1 LSRRLAALSPLRKAN
16 EFCPVADYQVKAPL
30 AIHILSAH
38 DHPRA
43 LRFMRGFH
51 PGGANPASLRKKV
64 HMIAD
69 DRRYTQ
75 RLKLRIPLR
84 ICSGHYSDAPPQAV
98 ESSDISARGFYFLTD
113 LPLRVGSPLQV
124 FLRMPREIA
133 GKPSPEW
140 CCTCRVVR
148 VDQDKSDQ
156 GKREQ
161 GNTGIGVEIQYYE
174 VLKA

>member
-1 LSRRLAALSPLRKAN
+1 MR
-16 EFCPVADYQVKAPL
+16 
-30 AIHILSAH
+30 ILSALE
-38 DHPRA
+38 HPRA
-43 LRFMRGFH
+43 LRLVCGFH
-51 PGGANPASLRKKV
+51 PGGANPVSLRKKV
-64 HMIAD
+64 HMVAD
-69 DRRYTQ
+69 ERRFTQ
-75 RLKLRIPLR
+75 RLKMRIPLR
-84 ICSGHYSDAPPQAV
+84 IRPVGYSDAPSQAV

-113 LPLRVGSPLQV
+113 LPLHVGSPLQV

-148 VDQDKSDQ
+148 VDP